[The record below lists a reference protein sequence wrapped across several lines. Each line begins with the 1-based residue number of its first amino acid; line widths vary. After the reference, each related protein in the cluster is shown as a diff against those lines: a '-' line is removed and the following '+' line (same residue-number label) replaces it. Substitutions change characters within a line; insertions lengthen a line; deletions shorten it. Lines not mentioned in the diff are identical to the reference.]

1 MEFNIKTRL
10 PSGKEVRIPELKNKD
25 FFTILKFCENEDFE
39 GLNNFF
45 NEVIFK
51 GIEDLDIIDKFY
63 VLLLVRMI
71 YVDPEIIFEDKNKSA
86 VNFSIQNILEK
97 IDLFERDYDKV
108 YEFNTYKIELGLPNL
123 LYFEDLNDIYLSII
137 KKIQISDKIIKFN
150 TV

>member
-71 YVDPEIIFEDKNKSA
+71 YVDPEII
-86 VNFSIQNILEK
+86 
-97 IDLFERDYDKV
+97 
-108 YEFNTYKIELGLPNL
+108 LG
-123 LYFEDLNDIYLSII
+123 
-137 KKIQISDKIIKFN
+137 
-150 TV
+150 